1 MLSAFL
7 GARPH
12 QRAYPNHAC
21 VRPPGHQRKQGRE
34 REITRDEPR
43 VSSSIVGTSRDPRFA
58 RLRAVLDP
66 AHLLGPL
73 SLSTPGSVLMSVE
86 GISEKVESGPTRR
99 RSNGLALKIIRQL
112 SSHGCF
118 PR

>member
-86 GISEKVESGPTRR
+86 EVGLISVSCCADPPRLLHARGPILQGSR
-99 RSNGLALKIIRQL
+99 
-112 SSHGCF
+112 
-118 PR
+118 

>member
-86 GISEKVESGPTRR
+86 VWELPVVIAVVAAVLSIGRYR
-99 RSNGLALKIIRQL
+99 GLIDGR
-112 SSHGCF
+112 
-118 PR
+118 P

>member
-86 GISEKVESGPTRR
+86 VIGKRGDKRDLFLCKGPH
-99 RSNGLALKIIRQL
+99 
-112 SSHGCF
+112 SSVD
-118 PR
+118 